1 MMVQKK
7 PSVVVVGDLK
17 GKNRSAN
24 TTSLEHQSAS
34 YIQDEQRIMAPMLK

>member
-1 MMVQKK
+1 VWW
-7 PSVVVVGDLK
+7 VGGDLK

-24 TTSLEHQSAS
+24 TLLEHQSAS